1 MSESNREIKAEQGS
15 AQGFLHPSMTEGWQG
30 SPLQRQASGNNTP
43 EAHSKLFPPP
53 PPQVQ
58 WVTVQTQ
65 LPCPSPPNH
74 PHLPSHLQSE
84 EQGSDQSPSE
94 PHILSPAAASYSC
107 LGKNRRVRPASQ
119 DISSRYLPS
128 SHSLHLRDRGVSEYL
143 VALGGFL
150 YHRLNPSYYCK
161 AQAATW
167 PVSPLKTS
175 AGFCCCSSNLG
186 HSFHASCKKA
196 SQLQCGE
203 MGLHAVKASCR
214 GLRGD
219 SPDPTG
225 NSRKV
230 GLMLANDIVS
240 SVLFPSSSSR

>member
-74 PHLPSHLQSE
+74 PHLPSQLQSE

-167 PVSPLKTS
+167 PVSPLKLQPVS
-175 AGFCCCSSNLG
+175 AVVVQIWGTAFMQAAKRQVSYNVVRWGC
-186 HSFHASCKKA
+186 
-196 SQLQCGE
+196 
-203 MGLHAVKASCR
+203 
-214 GLRGD
+214 
-219 SPDPTG
+219 
-225 NSRKV
+225 
-230 GLMLANDIVS
+230 MLSKPAAEVCE
-240 SVLFPSSSSR
+240 VTVQTPQVTPERLV